1 MNNRIAL
8 VLKAKNIS
16 PSQLADDLGV
26 QRSGISHI
34 VNGRNKPS
42 LDFVQKLI
50 RLYPDISMQWIL
62 FGEGPMMNPFPVQM
76 NEPVNLKLT
85 TNTISEEKPKPRMM
99 ELFNTD
105 DEPIAVQA
113 IPEQEKTMVNLSQE
127 PVIHEDINVEI
138 PEEFESRK
146 TITMENEDIHKIDPA
161 PTPQRA
167 TKPELRKSESPVHE
181 SENKKPEQSVKT
193 VRKITK
199 ILIFYND
206 RTFVE
211 YSPGEE

>member
-8 VLKAKNIS
+8 VLKTKNIS

-42 LDFVQKLI
+42 LEFIQKLI
-50 RLYPDISMQWIL
+50 KLYPDISMQWIL
-62 FGEGPMMNPFPVQM
+62 FGEGPMMNPYSVQLNLSDSGKVAGLFPD
-76 NEPVNLKLT
+76 
-85 TNTISEEKPKPRMM
+85 EKPKPRIM

-105 DEPIAVQA
+105 DEATENHNA
-113 IPEQEKTMVNLSQE
+113 PEKEKASENILLM
-127 PVIHEDINVEI
+127 PDFPDDFKI
-138 PEEFESRK
+138 EETSGIDDRK
-146 TITMENEDIHKIDPA
+146 TILAENIPIREKDVKPVSEPEVHSGFI
-161 PTPQRA
+161 
-167 TKPELRKSESPVHE
+167 KPESESLE
-181 SENKKPEQSVKT
+181 NENKKPVQPVKAD
-193 VRKITK
+193 RKISK
-199 ILIFYND
+199 ILVFYND